1 MLFVKNSRKLMEK
14 TLKNKIFVQQ
24 FSLKSLFFF
33 NLHVIQLHV
42 IA

>member
-1 MLFVKNSRKLMEK
+1 MLFVKDSRKLMGK

-24 FSLKSLFFF
+24 FSITRLLFF